1 MREEDERERE
11 RERESERWRERRRE
25 KERGRRDW
33 RPVGLVLSYRNNESH
48 VAATCPLLSLLLRSA
63 LLTGRLCLYS
73 IEPVVL
79 VLARMPFSGH

>member
-1 MREEDERERE
+1 MREEDER
-11 RERESERWRERRRE
+11 ERWRERRRE

-48 VAATCPLLSLLLRSA
+48 VAATCPLLSLLLLSA
-63 LLTGRLCLYS
+63 LPTGRLCLYS